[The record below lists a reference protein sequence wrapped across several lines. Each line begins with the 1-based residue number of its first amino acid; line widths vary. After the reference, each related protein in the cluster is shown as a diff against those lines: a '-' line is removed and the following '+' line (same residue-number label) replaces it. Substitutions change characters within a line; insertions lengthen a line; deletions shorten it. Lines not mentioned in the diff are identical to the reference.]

1 MAVDLVSAIR
11 FGTLVEA
18 GPAGLAIIR
27 SARVGADT
35 TIAIQ
40 HSLGLADER
49 IFDACADERA
59 AAAHALR
66 VDTGFV
72 IGVAGIFQCAH
83 NPAGRRAADA
93 ANGCAH
99 RGRCEPTRGNDRSEA
114 RNGQE
119 SETGEQPADPT
130 DRRRVRIETTPT
142 MWELTGP
149 LLGPFIQESQ
159 LILDDYSTEEL
170 ERFAEFLRRVIDV
183 QAKYTERIRE
193 M

>member
-1 MAVDLVSAIR
+1 MSRDLRREAIIEAGGQVFRAYQTSNDNFDQAIADHLGMNRTDMRCVDLIDQ
-11 FGTLVEA
+11 A
-18 GPAGLAIIR
+18 GGMTAGELARAAGLTTGAVTAVVDR
-27 SARVGADT
+27 LEKAGMAR
-35 TIAIQ
+35 
-40 HSLGLADER
+40 
-49 IFDACADERA
+49 
-59 AAAHALR
+59 R
-66 VDTGFV
+66 V
-72 IGVAGIFQCAH
+72 
-83 NPAGRRAADA
+83 
-93 ANGCAH
+93 
-99 RGRCEPTRGNDRSEA
+99 
-114 RNGQE
+114 
-119 SETGEQPADPT
+119 ADPT